1 MNFSDKVKKQK
12 KEEQSMFIDAYK
24 EATQAAIGNKKLFH
38 KKTGPTI
45 RQKSA
50 QVVNAINQITHF
62 YNMPDIEIPAQALED
77 EDAMDTVLGCTGLTR
92 RRVNLNKGWWRK
104 GEGPVVTKNNTGN
117 VVTLL
122 PRKFGG
128 YRYLDPQTGEYINI
142 NSKNAD
148 VLDDEGYCFYK
159 PFPMKSMSIKNF
171 IYHIFK
177 SFTTFDLIF
186 LAILALAASLLGLVS
201 PQIQQYIYNTV
212 IPEGALK
219 EIYPVAAL
227 LIGVLFAT
235 TLFGVFQSLWILRV
249 GDKIQ
254 FGTQG
259 ALWIRL
265 LNLPINFFKKYSSGD
280 LAVRSFRMNAI
291 CNSLSSSLIPTM
303 LSAIFSFVYL
313 WQISNL
319 SPVLLLP
326 TVLIIA
332 LMLTSS
338 LMRGYYNVQL
348 NKKANELAPKLSGLV
363 YQLFSGVSKIKVAG
377 AEIRAFSKWSK
388 IYSQIAK
395 IKFSPNFFL
404 KIVDAIDA
412 VISLG
417 GTMLIYYIV
426 FKNHLAVADYVAF
439 NAAFGAFSASILKIS
454 SIAVEIA
461 YLRPSMELIE
471 PILKEVPESDGNKIR
486 VDKISGKIDINNLKF
501 KYTEDGPWVV
511 NGMNLSIKPGEY
523 LGIVGSTG
531 CGKSTL
537 LRLLLGFEKPEAGAI
552 YFDNQNLSNLDLR
565 SVRKRIGIVL
575 QNGNLFSDSI
585 FANITITNPTATLDD
600 AWEAARKAGCADD
613 IEAMPMGM
621 HTMISEDGGGISGG
635 QRQRIMIARALIS
648 DPDLLMFD
656 EATSA
661 LDNITQATVV
671 ETLEKMDITRVV
683 IAHRL
688 STIKKCDRIVYLHKG
703 QVVEEGTF
711 DELMQKDGYFAELAK
726 RQLV

>member
-24 EATQAAIGNKKLFH
+24 EATQAAIGNQKLFH
-38 KKTGPTI
+38 KNTGPTI
-45 RQKSA
+45 RQKSE
-50 QVVNAINQITHF
+50 QIVNAINQVTHF
-62 YNMPDIEIPAQALED
+62 YNMPDIEIPAQAIND
-77 EDAMDTVLGCTGLTR
+77 EGAMDTVLGCTGLTR
-92 RRVNLNKGWWRK
+92 RRVSLNKGWWKK
-104 GEGPVVTKNNTGN
+104 GEGPVVTTNDVGD

-122 PRKFGG
+122 PKKFGG
-128 YRYLDPQTGEYINI
+128 YRYLNPRTGEYINV
-142 NSKNAD
+142 NSKNAG
-148 VLDDEGYCFYK
+148 VLNEEGQCFYK
-159 PFPMKSMSIKNF
+159 PFPMKSMSIKDF

-177 SFTTFDLIF
+177 SFTTFDLVF
-186 LAILALAASLLGLVS
+186 LAVLALAASLLGLVS

-212 IPEGALK
+212 IPEGVLK
-219 EIYPVAAL
+219 ELYPVAAL

-280 LAVRSFRMNAI
+280 LAVRSFRLNAI

-326 TVLIIA
+326 TILIIA

-338 LMRGYYNVQL
+338 LLRGYYNVQL

-377 AEIRAFSKWSK
+377 AEVRAFSKWSK

-395 IKFSPNFFL
+395 IKFSPKFFL
-404 KIVDAIDA
+404 KIVNAIDA

-417 GTMLIYYIV
+417 GTMLIYYVV
-426 FKNHLAVADYVAF
+426 FKNSLAVADYVAF

-454 SIAVEIA
+454 SIAIEIA
-461 YLRPSMELIE
+461 YLKPSIELIE

-501 KYTEDGPWVV
+501 RYTEDGPLVV

-537 LRLLLGFEKPEAGAI
+537 LRLLLGFEKPESGAI
-552 YFDNQNLSNLDLR
+552 YFDNQSLENLDLR

-585 FANITITNPTATLDD
+585 FANITITDPTATLDD
-600 AWEAARKAGCADD
+600 AWEAAKKAGCAKD

-648 DPDLLMFD
+648 NPDLLMFD

-671 ETLEKMDITRVV
+671 ETLSKMDITRIV

-711 DELMQKDGYFAELAK
+711 DELMAKGGYFAELAK
-726 RQLV
+726 RQMV